1 MEWFITINHNEEK
14 QEYKVFFCNQLI
26 EVCRTS
32 QTAENTK
39 QIILKTLRVWER
51 KNQMKNK

>member
-1 MEWFITINHNEEK
+1 MEQFVTIYYKEET
-14 QEYKVFFCNQLI
+14 QEYKVFLCGKLI

-39 QIILKTLRVWER
+39 QIILKTLHVWER
-51 KNQMKNK
+51 KTQKARN

>member
-1 MEWFITINHNEEK
+1 MKWFVTINYNEDA

-39 QIILKTLRVWER
+39 RIILKTLQVWER
-51 KNQMKNK
+51 KMKIK

>member
-1 MEWFITINHNEEK
+1 MEQFVTIHYNK
-14 QEYKVFFCNQLI
+14 DTQEYKVFLCGKLI

-39 QIILKTLRVWER
+39 QIILKTLHVWER
-51 KNQMKNK
+51 KQKTNR

>member
-1 MEWFITINHNEEK
+1 MQDFITINYNEDK

-39 QIILKTLRVWER
+39 QIILKTLHVWER
-51 KNQMKNK
+51 KQKTNR

>member
-1 MEWFITINHNEEK
+1 MDQFVTIHYNEDT

-39 QIILKTLRVWER
+39 QIILKTLHVWER
-51 KNQMKNK
+51 KQKANK